1 MNFICDRNR
10 NTQVYFSLTLKG
22 KKCLPFFIFLKEIMT
37 VGAPSSKGRG
47 ESPSKSIVWLR
58 TCDKLQVRCGLA
70 CSGPVSWG
78 STEMSVPRGDLLP
91 FLQILPQNL
100 KIRVLRVQPPPEFT
114 SPWPVLGPQSSKT
127 HVSVTLDLAHPC
139 PFSQSVCSPCPI
151 LHPLPT
157 STKNKQHRPFSLH
170 FSFALERTPWLIWK
184 PGWFRA

>member
-10 NTQVYFSLTLKG
+10 STQVYFSLTLKG

-47 ESPSKSIVWLR
+47 ENPSKSIVWLR

-127 HVSVTLDLAHPC
+127 YVSVTLDLHIPV
-139 PFSQSVCSPCPI
+139 PFPSLSAPPAPFYIPSPPPPKTNSTDHFLCI
-151 LHPLPT
+151 FLSHWKELH
-157 STKNKQHRPFSLH
+157 
-170 FSFALERTPWLIWK
+170 
-184 PGWFRA
+184 G